1 MRGVIHSRLKLGI
14 SAFAVMYVS
23 ACMVMPNYQQSDQ
36 LRGVTF
42 KNGVTI
48 RPPKDYCLDK
58 KLMAETEE
66 AGFSLILPCL
76 DAVGDVEAG
85 LVTVTVVSNNPEAE
99 LYDKL
104 KSTKQNKQNL
114 HSDQRF
120 GVVQHGSAEKIVG
133 MQDDG
138 WQLVK
143 ADKRYTSVLTL
154 YVPQYVTITEK
165 AALSRLRSVLNSI
178 QHQQNAIIPGESEN
192 DTVIR
197 PRARPLT

>member
-1 MRGVIHSRLKLGI
+1 MLSKLKVGI
-14 SAFAVMYVS
+14 SAYAIMYVS

-36 LRGVTF
+36 LRAATF

-48 RPPKDYCLDK
+48 TPPKDYCLDK
-58 KLMAETEE
+58 KLFADTEE

-76 DAVGDVEAG
+76 DATGDVDAG
-85 LVTVTVVSNNPEAE
+85 VLTVTVVSNKSAKE
-99 LYDKL
+99 LHDNL
-104 KSTKQNKQNL
+104 ISTRRNQQNL
-114 HSDQRF
+114 SSDQRF
-120 GVVQHGSAEKIVG
+120 GVVQHSPTEQIIG
-133 MQDDG
+133 MQEHG

-154 YVPQYVTITEK
+154 YVPQYVTITET
-165 AALSRLRSVLNSI
+165 AALSRLRSVLKSI
-178 QHQQNAIIPGESEN
+178 QYQQSSIVPYEAET